1 MRKKQYKEIMER
13 LDRIEET
20 LLAVHDHMNDCAK
33 ASCGK
38 PALDKT
44 ASELMQEGI
53 DNIMGFQWPP
63 KKGGN

>member
-13 LDRIEET
+13 LERIEKT

-33 ASCGK
+33 FSCEK
-38 PALDKT
+38 S

-53 DNIMGFQWPP
+53 DSIMGYQWPP
-63 KKGGN
+63 KKGGNE

>member
-1 MRKKQYKEIMER
+1 MRKRQWKEILLR
-13 LDRIEET
+13 LARIEET

-33 ASCGK
+33 FGIACEKKG
-38 PALDKT
+38 

-53 DNIMGFQWPP
+53 DNIMGYQWPP

>member
-1 MRKKQYKEIMER
+1 MRKKQYKEIMDR

-33 ASCGK
+33 FKISEER
-38 PALDKT
+38 DQ
-44 ASELMQEGI
+44 SELVQEGI

-63 KKGGN
+63 KKGGNR